1 MNQLSF
7 LVRTS
12 ILKKK
17 RREYTSTI
25 IIKRVHM
32 LQYMHELPV
41 YMCLWS
47 SIYLMGLGHDRTK
60 MQLQLR
66 RTGKRDLFMIG
77 IGLSHGRHS
86 DHICTY
92 F

>member
-1 MNQLSF
+1 
-7 LVRTS
+7 
-12 ILKKK
+12 
-17 RREYTSTI
+17 
-25 IIKRVHM
+25 M

-47 SIYLMGLGHDRTK
+47 SIYLMGLGHARTK

-77 IGLSHGRHS
+77 IGLSHGA
-86 DHICTY
+86 IPITY
-92 F
+92 ARISKYFSSFIIYFIKKLKLKNQIYT